1 MTDNLNKEEFVEKIC
16 DAVIQTYNRESL
28 ERIVWDMTY
37 SELMNLEW
45 VDLHMHA
52 EDYGVG

>member
-16 DAVIQTYNRESL
+16 DAVIQTYDRDSL